1 MRQEEEILKLLRA
14 FPGEKSKTSIISSI
28 RKKISSFDPLIGEH
42 SINVAA
48 YSERIGTQLGFSS
61 DHNDRLVLA
70 SLLHDIGKVFI
81 PHEILYKASVL
92 NNEEWEA
99 VKQHPY
105 HGANLLKPFDK
116 LSNIIS
122 IILHHHEFYNGRGYP
137 GEIAR
142 EEIPLCSRIVAITD
156 AYEAMTS
163 IRPFRRG
170 FSHREAVNRLEE
182 GRGTQ
187 FDPYIVA
194 QFIDSFRSFSRFI

>member
-1 MRQEEEILKLLRA
+1 MRQAEEIMELLKE
-14 FPGEKSKTSIISSI
+14 FPGKKNMPALIFSI
-28 RKKISSFDPLIGEH
+28 RKKLSAFDPLIGEH

-48 YSERIGTQLGFSS
+48 YSEQIGTQLGFSS

-70 SLLHDIGKVFI
+70 ALLHDIGKVFI
-81 PHEILYKASVL
+81 PLEILYKTSVL
-92 NNEEWEA
+92 SNEEWEV

-105 HGANLLKPFDK
+105 HGGNLLKPFGK
-116 LSNIIS
+116 LKGIIS

-142 EEIPLCSRIVAITD
+142 EEIPLFSRIITIAD

-163 IRPFRRG
+163 GRPFRRG
-170 FSHREAVNRLEE
+170 FSHREAVNRLKE

-187 FDPYIVA
+187 FDPDIVA
-194 QFIDSFRSFSRFI
+194 QFIKRF